1 MKSILIIGSAVDAQR
16 VKAWDLTRFSVC
28 VVINNAWQ
36 LTEDWNYL
44 IHTDDMPKENL
55 PPMHA
60 LSEKQSFIT
69 SREYVP
75 VQNHFGGFVYAGGT
89 MAFTAGYWALGALS
103 PDVIAYIGC
112 DMIYPE
118 KIDKK
123 SHFYGNGEADPLRK
137 DITLQSLEAKSVRLM
152 ALAHINDC
160 VIVNLSELPASRLSF
175 PRAPIDALLSKDT
188 SPVILDEYNPNL
200 NMRIVNEA
208 LYEEVRLGY
217 MVPSGR
223 YWEDDEKFDARKLST
238 IDSMWVES
246 YANLL

>member
-1 MKSILIIGSAVDAQR
+1 MKSILIIGSALDAQR

-44 IHTDDMPKENL
+44 IHPDDMPKENL

-60 LSEKQSFIT
+60 LSENQSFIT

-89 MAFTAGYWALGALS
+89 MAFTAGYWALGALR

-118 KIDKK
+118 KKDKK

-152 ALAHINDC
+152 ALAHINNC
-160 VIVNLSELPASRLSF
+160 MIVNLSELTASRLSF
-175 PRAPIDALLSKDT
+175 PRAPIDTLLSKDT
-188 SPVILDEYNPNL
+188 SSVILDEYNANL
-200 NMRIVNEA
+200 NMKIVNEA
-208 LYEEVRLGY
+208 LDEEVRLGY

-223 YWEDDEKFDARKLST
+223 YWEDDEKFDARKLSA